1 MRIQHSYGRHVCQP
15 TSKMSLTSWQC
26 FITATD
32 FYLTVPVT
40 QDKGLMGDPLETMV
54 VGEESVFVDRL
65 ASDYWK
71 LLPVDR

>member
-1 MRIQHSYGRHVCQP
+1 MTHLP
-15 TSKMSLTSWQC
+15 TYLKNVSC

-32 FYLTVPVT
+32 VYLTVPVT

-65 ASDYWK
+65 ASDFWK